1 MIIKIH
7 NVCWGGIFMKE
18 EKNIKFA
25 ELLKKRSLLSEA
37 KKKNTKIISSSD
49 SQLMEILKNFN
60 ESKDYKSSLC

>member
-1 MIIKIH
+1 
-7 NVCWGGIFMKE
+7 MKE

-49 SQLMEILKNFN
+49 PQLMDILKNFN

>member
-1 MIIKIH
+1 
-7 NVCWGGIFMKE
+7 MKE

-49 SQLMEILKNFN
+49 PQLMDILKNFN
-60 ESKDYKSSLC
+60 ESKDYKSLKKYRQEQLWKQDS

>member
-1 MIIKIH
+1 
-7 NVCWGGIFMKE
+7 MKE

-49 SQLMEILKNFN
+49 PPTYGYFEKFQ
-60 ESKDYKSSLC
+60 